1 LSFPV
6 DHLSASSL
14 TTFMRCPRQ
23 WQDKYVHGNRGPS
36 SEALLLGGFVHNY
49 LELVLKGVTP
59 DAMEVMN
66 QTIIDQGGLENIVFS
81 RLDADKTYHLG
92 MKMVYDYYETIG
104 KWLDIEDTEVEI
116 SLDVPGVPIPV
127 VGRVDFTTPDRIV
140 DIKTTGY
147 FSPKQVRL
155 NKDWEFQA
163 RVYQLYQDKPAEFHV
178 ITRAKENS
186 IRVPGDAND
195 KLGYLSPLYVAP
207 KPREATET
215 QIRQVYQQIKYA
227 WETWGADEPWVGG
240 VTHEWAGRYCSVE
253 NCCQR

>member
-1 LSFPV
+1 MSSFPV

-36 SEALLLGGFVHNY
+36 SEALLLGGFVHNM
-49 LELVLKGVTP
+49 LEKTLVGDVPQAAVVFAETVL
-59 DAMEVMN
+59 
-66 QTIIDQGGLENIVFS
+66 DQGGLPNIVFS

-92 MKMVYDYYETIG
+92 LKMVYDYYETIG

-140 DIKTTGY
+140 DIKTTWY

-155 NKDWEFQA
+155 NRDWLFQA
-163 RVYQLYQDKPAEFHV
+163 RVYQLYQNKPAEFHV
-178 ITRAKENS
+178 ITRAKEDS
-186 IRVPGDAND
+186 IRVPANIND
-195 KLGYLSPLYVAP
+195 PLYVPVGDLFAVE
-207 KPREATET
+207 K
-215 QIRQVYQQIKYA
+215 QIQQVYQQIKYA

-240 VTHEWAGRYCSVE
+240 VTHEWAGKYCQLKG
-253 NCCQR
+253 NGCCQD

>member
-1 LSFPV
+1 VSDFPV

-36 SEALLLGGFVHNY
+36 SEALLLGGFVHKM
-49 LELVLKGVTP
+49 LEGTLKGEVP
-59 DAMEVMN
+59 NAMETMD
-66 QTIIDQGGLENIVFS
+66 QTITDQGGLDNIDFN
-81 RLDADKTYHLG
+81 RLDEWKVYDLG
-92 MKMVYDYYETIG
+92 LKMVYDYYETIG

-155 NKDWEFQA
+155 NRDWLFQA
-163 RVYQLYQDKPAEFHV
+163 RVYQLYQPKAAEFHV
-178 ITRAKENS
+178 ITRAKEDS
-186 IRVPGDAND
+186 IRVPANISD
-195 KLGYLSPLYVAP
+195 PLYVHPSDP
-207 KPREATET
+207 KVTEA
-215 QIRQVYQQIKYA
+215 QIRQVYTQIVHA

-240 VTHEWAGRYCSVE
+240 VTHEWAGKYCQLKGQG
-253 NCCQR
+253 CCQD

>member
-1 LSFPV
+1 MSDFPV

-14 TTFMRCPRQ
+14 TLWMRCPRS

-36 SEALLLGGFVHNY
+36 SEALLLGGFVHAM
-49 LELVLKGVTP
+49 LEGALKGEAP
-59 DAMEVMN
+59 DALETFATVAEE
-66 QTIIDQGGLENIVFS
+66 QGEIIFS
-81 RLDADKTYHLG
+81 RLDEAKVYNLG
-92 MKMVYDYYETIG
+92 LKMVYDYYETIG

-155 NKDWEFQA
+155 NRDWLFQA
-163 RVYQLYQDKPAEFHV
+163 RVYQLYQPKAAEFHV
-178 ITRAKENS
+178 ITRAKEDS
-186 IRVPGDAND
+186 IRVPANISD
-195 KLGYLSPLYVAP
+195 PLYVHPSDP
-207 KPREATET
+207 KATEA

-240 VTHEWAGRYCSVE
+240 ETHEWAGKYCAVE

>member
-1 LSFPV
+1 VSDFPV

-36 SEALLLGGFVHNY
+36 SEALLLGGFVHNM
-49 LELVLKGVTP
+49 LEGTLKGEVP
-59 DAMEVMN
+59 NAMETMD
-66 QTIIDQGGLENIVFS
+66 QTITDQGGLDNIDFN
-81 RLDADKTYHLG
+81 RLDEWKVYDLG
-92 MKMVYDYYETIG
+92 LKMVYDYYETIG

-147 FSPKQVRL
+147 FSAKQVRV
-155 NKDWEFQA
+155 NKEWKFQA
-163 RVYQLYQDKPAEFHV
+163 NVYQLWQEKPAEFHV
-178 ITRAKENS
+178 ITRAKTDS
-186 IRVPGDAND
+186 IRVPADIND
-195 KLGYLSPLYVAP
+195 PLFVYP
-207 KPREATET
+207 PDPDQT
-215 QIRQVYQQIKYA
+215 QMQIYQVYKLM
-227 WETWGADEPWVGG
+227 EHCMDEYGDEFPFPGNPI
-240 VTHEWAGRYCSVE
+240 HEWAGRYCSVE

>member
-1 LSFPV
+1 VSDFPV

-36 SEALLLGGFVHNY
+36 SEALLLGGFVHSM
-49 LELVLKGVTP
+49 LEGALKSEIPNAADTLNTTV
-59 DAMEVMN
+59 AE
-66 QTIIDQGGLENIVFS
+66 QGGLKNIVWT
-81 RLDADKTYHLG
+81 RLDLEKVYNLG
-92 MKMVYDYYETIG
+92 LKMVYDYYETIG

-155 NKDWEFQA
+155 NRDWLFQA
-163 RVYQLYQDKPAEFHV
+163 RVYQLYQAKPAEFHV
-178 ITRAKENS
+178 ITRAKEDS
-186 IRVPGDAND
+186 IRVPANISD
-195 KLGYLSPLYVAP
+195 PLYVHPSDP
-207 KPREATET
+207 KATEA